1 LNVDNISPTYY
12 YFAPHHHTAYF
23 FSLKTTNQIQTPIA
37 YCIGKSFKGGILC
50 LGWKEG
56 RKEARIQ
63 PPSIKLKHP
72 CDEEEEEEEEMIII
86 IIIIIIM
93 TMKSETQK

>member
-1 LNVDNISPTYY
+1 MPRV
-12 YFAPHHHTAYF
+12 
-23 FSLKTTNQIQTPIA
+23 
-37 YCIGKSFKGGILC
+37 
-50 LGWKEG
+50 EG